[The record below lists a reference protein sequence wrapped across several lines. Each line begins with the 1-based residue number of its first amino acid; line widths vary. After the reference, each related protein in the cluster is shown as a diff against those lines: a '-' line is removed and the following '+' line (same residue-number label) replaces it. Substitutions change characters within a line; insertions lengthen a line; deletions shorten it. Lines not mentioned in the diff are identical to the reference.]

1 MLVYET
7 LKPHNPK
14 TMNKEEFLSLL
25 TEKFS
30 GMDAAHLESLAASLA
45 AQQPDAHQ
53 GQALVNKLTTEQVAD
68 YLAATTPSV
77 AGDTPSAADSLDKRI
92 EESVRKAVLAFEQ
105 RLSLFETQ
113 QKQQLQ
119 HNRLQEVLAQCQDS
133 NFRMQSLRDF
143 PLMHFATPADFEQYL
158 QQKKNDV
165 QQANQ
170 TLANR
175 SLALQHPPFYT
186 KETPRQNVS
195 PAVVSF
201 IQLQA
206 NAQQQFKG
214 KQV

>member
-1 MLVYET
+1 MPLTWRPWLLPWLPNSLMLT
-7 LKPHNPK
+7 KDKPWSISSPQSK
-14 TMNKEEFLSLL
+14 WRTILR
-25 TEKFS
+25 
-30 GMDAAHLESLAASLA
+30 
-45 AQQPDAHQ
+45 QQPPPR
-53 GQALVNKLTTEQVAD
+53 QA
-68 YLAATTPSV
+68 PPPV
-77 AGDTPSAADSLDKRI
+77 AGDPPSAADSLDKRI

>member
-1 MLVYET
+1 
-7 LKPHNPK
+7 
-14 TMNKEEFLSLL
+14 MNKEEFLSLL

-53 GQALVNKLTTEQVAD
+53 GQALVNKLTTEQVTD

-77 AGDTPSAADSLDKRI
+77 AGDTPSATDSLDKRI

-186 KETPRQNVS
+186 KETPLQNVS

>member
-1 MLVYET
+1 MVIVNSGSSLIISST
-7 LKPHNPK
+7 IKPPIGLYSN
-14 TMNKEEFLSLL
+14 
-25 TEKFS
+25 
-30 GMDAAHLESLAASLA
+30 
-45 AQQPDAHQ
+45 
-53 GQALVNKLTTEQVAD
+53 
-68 YLAATTPSV
+68 
-77 AGDTPSAADSLDKRI
+77 
-92 EESVRKAVLAFEQ
+92 
-105 RLSLFETQ
+105 LSLFIEYSFIIPSSVNA
-113 QKQQLQ
+113 LESSC
-119 HNRLQEVLAQCQDS
+119 LS
-133 NFRMQSLRDF
+133 NSSIALRDF
-143 PLMHFATPADFEQYL
+143 PLMHFATHADFEQYL

-201 IQLQA
+201 IQLQD

>member
-30 GMDAAHLESLAASLA
+30 AMDAAHLETLAASLA

-53 GQALVNKLTTEQVAD
+53 GQALVNKLTAEQVAD

>member
-1 MLVYET
+1 
-7 LKPHNPK
+7 
-14 TMNKEEFLSLL
+14 MNKEEFLSLL

>member
-1 MLVYET
+1 
-7 LKPHNPK
+7 
-14 TMNKEEFLSLL
+14 MNKEEFLSLL

-53 GQALVNKLTTEQVAD
+53 GQALVNKLTAEQVAD
-68 YLAATTPSV
+68 YLAATTPTPTGTTPSV

-133 NFRMQSLRDF
+133 NFRMQSLRDYRTLL
-143 PLMHFATPADFEQYL
+143 PLPISNYIYNKRKMTY
-158 QQKKNDV
+158 
-165 QQANQ
+165 
-170 TLANR
+170 NR
-175 SLALQHPPFYT
+175 QIKPSPTEAWHYNTRLF
-186 KETPRQNVS
+186 TPRRHRARMSLLRWSLLSNS
-195 PAVVSF
+195 KPTRSNNSKENKYNSF
-201 IQLQA
+201 TNNDL
-206 NAQQQFKG
+206 
-214 KQV
+214 

>member
-1 MLVYET
+1 
-7 LKPHNPK
+7 
-14 TMNKEEFLSLL
+14 MNKEEFLSLL

-30 GMDAAHLESLAASLA
+30 AMDAAHLETLAASLA

-53 GQALVNKLTTEQVAD
+53 GQALVNKLTAEQVAD

>member
-1 MLVYET
+1 
-7 LKPHNPK
+7 
-14 TMNKEEFLSLL
+14 MNKEEFLSLL

-30 GMDAAHLESLAASLA
+30 AMDAARLETLAASLA

-53 GQALVNKLTTEQVAD
+53 GQALVNKLTAEQVAD
-68 YLAATTPSV
+68 YLAATTPTGTPPSV

-133 NFRMQSLRDF
+133 NFRMQSLSDF

-186 KETPRQNVS
+186 KETPLQNVS

>member
-30 GMDAAHLESLAASLA
+30 GMNAAHLESLAASLA

>member
-1 MLVYET
+1 
-7 LKPHNPK
+7 
-14 TMNKEEFLSLL
+14 
-25 TEKFS
+25 
-30 GMDAAHLESLAASLA
+30 
-45 AQQPDAHQ
+45 
-53 GQALVNKLTTEQVAD
+53 
-68 YLAATTPSV
+68 
-77 AGDTPSAADSLDKRI
+77 
-92 EESVRKAVLAFEQ
+92 
-105 RLSLFETQ
+105 
-113 QKQQLQ
+113 
-119 HNRLQEVLAQCQDS
+119 
-133 NFRMQSLRDF
+133 
-143 PLMHFATPADFEQYL
+143 MHFATPADFEQYL

-186 KETPRQNVS
+186 KETPLQNVS

>member
-1 MLVYET
+1 
-7 LKPHNPK
+7 
-14 TMNKEEFLSLL
+14 MNKEEFLSLL

-68 YLAATTPSV
+68 YLAATTPTPTGTTPSV

-143 PLMHFATPADFEQYL
+143 PLMHFATHADFEQYL

>member
-1 MLVYET
+1 
-7 LKPHNPK
+7 
-14 TMNKEEFLSLL
+14 MNKEEFLSLL
-25 TEKFS
+25 REKFS
-30 GMDAAHLESLAASLA
+30 AMDAARLETLAASLA

-68 YLAATTPSV
+68 YLAATTPTPTGSTPSV

-133 NFRMQSLRDF
+133 KFRMQSLRDF

>member
-1 MLVYET
+1 MPLAWRPWLLPWLPNSLMLT
-7 LKPHNPK
+7 KDKPWSISSPQSK
-14 TMNKEEFLSLL
+14 WRTILR
-25 TEKFS
+25 
-30 GMDAAHLESLAASLA
+30 
-45 AQQPDAHQ
+45 QQPPTPT
-53 GQALVNKLTTEQVAD
+53 GTP
-68 YLAATTPSV
+68 PSV

-143 PLMHFATPADFEQYL
+143 PLMHFATPTDFEQYL

-186 KETPRQNVS
+186 KETPLQNVS

>member
-1 MLVYET
+1 
-7 LKPHNPK
+7 
-14 TMNKEEFLSLL
+14 MNKEEFLSLL

-30 GMDAAHLESLAASLA
+30 AMDAARLETLAASLA

-53 GQALVNKLTTEQVAD
+53 GQALVNKLTAEQVAD
-68 YLAATTPSV
+68 YLAATTPTPTGTPPSV

-92 EESVRKAVLAFEQ
+92 EESVRKAVLAFE
-105 RLSLFETQ
+105 TQ

-119 HNRLQEVLAQCQDS
+119 HSRLQEVLAQCQDS

-186 KETPRQNVS
+186 KETPLQNVS